1 MKKSPH
7 NLSESLESEYF
18 REKERLM
25 ETLFSFEET
34 ETLWK
39 FLTCT
44 KWLGLMVTE
53 VELNLRYWDPE
64 HHSIAFHSRG

>member
-53 VELNLRYWDPE
+53 VELNLRYWGPE